1 MKLLQL
7 FPYCSLDFF
16 TKTFEYLFNNV
27 LGQDGIICDDVG
39 CWSGINKGDDS
50 IYDVDIGL
58 CDISEVMEANNQV
71 APAHESPI
79 GSPIV
84 VVDGEGI
91 Q

>member
-16 TKTFEYLFNNV
+16 TKTFEYLFNNA
-27 LGQDGIICDDVG
+27 LGQDGIVCDDVG
-39 CWSGINKGDDS
+39 CCSGINKGDDS

-58 CDISEVMEANNQV
+58 REILEGMGANNQV
-71 APAHESPI
+71 AQAHGSSI

-84 VVDGEGI
+84 VVDGGGI